1 MNKNNEHLEK
11 NQGHNDYLLCYRH
24 GLVNI
29 VAVNDILT
37 NRCLLMIIRVEI
49 LHK

>member
-1 MNKNNEHLEK
+1 MITS
-11 NQGHNDYLLCYRH
+11 YRY

-37 NRCLLMIIRVEI
+37 NRCLLMNDDHPSRNPT
-49 LHK
+49 